1 MMYKITLPLSLLII
15 LLLSTL
21 LTPVPVVAQDN
32 EPTDDEVNAIAKQLY
47 CPVCENIPLD
57 TCQMQ
62 ACRQWRDTIREKLT
76 AGWSEEQIKQY
87 FVEQY
92 GVRVLATPPAKGI
105 NLLFYILPP
114 VALLVGTVILLRAFR
129 NWRQA
134 TVQSEQVQPVQT
146 EDPYIARLEEELRR
160 RER

>member
-1 MMYKITLPLSLLII
+1 MMYKITLRLSLLVI

-21 LTPVPVVAQDN
+21 LTPVSAAAQDN

-57 TCQMQ
+57 TCQMR

-92 GVRVLATPPAKGI
+92 GIRVLATPPAKGVY
-105 NLLFYILPP
+105 LLVYILPP
-114 VALLVGTVILLRAFR
+114 AALLVGAIILLRAFR
-129 NWRQA
+129 NWRQVSIQ
-134 TVQSEQVQPVQT
+134 TEPVQPIQP

>member
-1 MMYKITLPLSLLII
+1 MNKITPPLSLLVI

-21 LTPVPVVAQDN
+21 LAPVPAVAQDN

-57 TCQMQ
+57 TCQMR
-62 ACRQWRDTIREKLT
+62 ACRQWRDTIRDKLI

-105 NLLFYILPP
+105 NLLVYILPP
-114 VALLVGTVILLRAFR
+114 AALLVGLFILLRAFR
-129 NWRQA
+129 NWRQVTA
-134 TVQSEQVQPVQT
+134 QSEPLQPIQP

>member
-1 MMYKITLPLSLLII
+1 MNKITLLLSLLVI

-21 LTPVPVVAQDN
+21 YTTVSAVAQDD

-57 TCQMQ
+57 TCQMR
-62 ACRQWRDTIREKLT
+62 ACRQWRDTIREKLI
-76 AGWSEEQIKQY
+76 AGWSEDQIKQY
-87 FVEQY
+87 FVDQY

-105 NLLFYILPP
+105 NLLVYILPP
-114 VALLVGTVILLRAFR
+114 VAFLIGAILLFRAFR
-129 NWRQA
+129 NWRQVSIQA
-134 TVQSEQVQPVQT
+134 EQVQPIQP
-146 EDPYIARLEEELRR
+146 EDPYVARLEEELRR

>member
-1 MMYKITLPLSLLII
+1 MNKITLLLSLLVI

-21 LTPVPVVAQDN
+21 YTTVSAVAQDD

-57 TCQMQ
+57 ACQMR
-62 ACRQWRDTIREKLT
+62 ACRQWRETIREKLA

-92 GVRVLATPPAKGI
+92 GIRVLATPPAKGI
-105 NLLFYILPP
+105 NLLVYVLPP
-114 VALLVGTVILLRAFR
+114 VALFVGAIILFRVFR
-129 NWRQA
+129 NWRQDSIQA
-134 TVQSEQVQPVQT
+134 EPAQPIQPK
-146 EDPYIARLEEELRR
+146 DPYIARLEEELRR